1 MLQILVINV
10 CKNSHAIRTMR
21 EQATKTEHR
30 FFFKC
35 TYDTIFLI
43 YFLFIYSFVHLP
55 KLLFKSTGVSCIFIF
70 IFIVMIHTTIS
81 KSKIKS
87 LINLHLQIYFSIVIL
102 WRISQ
107 IFLFFFSFYYVVAR
121 YSRRFF
127 FFAVTYKRMTHFSL
141 TFVCHDV
148 GVREEVNKR
157 CLTHMNDS
165 FYQFMKSIK
174 RSTGLRHFLIQLKK
188 PRR

>member
-1 MLQILVINV
+1 
-10 CKNSHAIRTMR
+10 MR

-35 TYDTIFLI
+35 TYDTILLI

-55 KLLFKSTGVSCIFIF
+55 KLLFKSTGVLCIFIL
-70 IFIVMIHTTIS
+70 IFILMIHTTIS

-87 LINLHLQIYFSIVIL
+87 LINLHLQICFSIVIL